1 MSGDNLRSNSIEF
14 EKSKDT
20 LSHVMLKKQENDLVI
35 KASCRKCI
43 LYKTDT
49 LCNISSVKYLIPTTH
64 SLISQNPSSI
74 VLINS
79 YLF

>member
-1 MSGDNLRSNSIEF
+1 MSRGNLRSNSIEF

-49 LCNISSVKYLIPTTH
+49 LCNISSVKYLIPTTV
-64 SLISQNPSSI
+64 ISQNPSSI

>member
-1 MSGDNLRSNSIEF
+1 MSRDNLRSNSIEF

-35 KASCRKCI
+35 KASCRKRI

-49 LCNISSVKYLIPTTH
+49 LSNISSVKYLIPTTH
-64 SLISQNPSSI
+64 ALISQNPSSI